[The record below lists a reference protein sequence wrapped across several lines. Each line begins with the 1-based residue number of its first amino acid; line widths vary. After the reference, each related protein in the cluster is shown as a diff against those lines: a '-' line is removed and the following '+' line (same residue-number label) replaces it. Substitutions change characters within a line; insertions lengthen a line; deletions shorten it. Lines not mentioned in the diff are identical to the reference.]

1 MKTAGITGAAPRDRG
16 ATPVAIGNY
25 LRKEANK
32 MFGKKKKQIK
42 ALRERLTEEM
52 TEAAEERKVNILLKE
67 KLKSAQREKTH
78 LLYRL
83 GEQDRIINELK
94 RDRDVMGRE
103 VARLNEAL
111 HRTRV
116 TLSTQH
122 LAQERKKVFKGAALL
137 RQRIRRLLDE
147 NERLRGNLEALCT
160 TIEITQDESLQRFN
174 NERYLRGKLEVYERI
189 MGELEGEIE
198 NDDRASTPEVQG
210 DSAPA
215 ERESGSDE
223 AAEGREV
230 HSGDDV
236 PREEDFG
243 EPGAAEDR
251 EEVGGEESS

>member
-1 MKTAGITGAAPRDRG
+1 
-16 ATPVAIGNY
+16 
-25 LRKEANK
+25 

-94 RDRDVMGRE
+94 RDRDVMGCE
-103 VARLNEAL
+103 VARLSEAL

-160 TIEITQDESLQRFN
+160 TLEMTQGEALQRFN
-174 NERYLRGKLEVYERI
+174 NERYLRGKVEVYERI
-189 MGELEGEIE
+189 MEEIE
-198 NDDRASTPEVQG
+198 NDDRVSTPEVQG

-215 ERESGSDE
+215 EHGSGSNE

-230 HSGDDV
+230 YAGDDL

-243 EPGAAEDR
+243 ETGAAEGR
-251 EEVGGEESS
+251 EEVN